1 MLYIPTFISIIEVLL
16 VTVPVL
22 LTVAFVTVAE
32 RKTMASMQRRLG
44 PNVVGYYGL
53 LQAFADALKLLLKEY
68 ISPTQANLVLFF
80 LGPIIT
86 LIFSL
91 LGYAV
96 IPYGPGLALWDFNL
110 GILYMLA
117 VSSLATYG
125 ILLAGWSA
133 NSKYAFLGS
142 KWPSRDVN
150 FYLFF
155 SHFKEKI
162 QRTVCEK
169 FIKIRSLNLL
179 GTLYVTPLLFI
190 LSWGFK
196 VKILLNVNNSQVT
209 KAFISLVGTSEAIRS
224 LSIICW
230 KAYRSQSVTSLM
242 CLCTYN
248 YLAQIHTAL
257 DTLLR
262 TMQHTLWC
270 KKPLSNESKSYY
282 STESYSDK
290 KLHEWLAGLIDGDGS
305 FYLSKT
311 GHGSLEITMDI
322 IDERAL
328 QIIKNVYGGSIKRV
342 YGKNA
347 LRYCLRHKKGL
358 TALINDVNGNIRNSY
373 RLIQLNKICTKYDIL
388 TIYPNKLKFNNGW
401 LSGFFDA
408 DGAITLNSVNGQVAI
423 ALTQKTA
430 ELLQPLTELY
440 GGYTYVDKGNNAFK
454 WYISD
459 KEGISKLIDYFK
471 KYPSRSLKMNRI
483 LLLPKCYRLKQMKAH
498 KSIDRYLSENWKDFV
513 KKWNNY
519 EKDNK

>member
-68 ISPTQANLVLFF
+68 VAPTQANFVLFF
-80 LGPIIT
+80 LGPVIT

-96 IPYGPGLALWDFNL
+96 VPYGPGLAIWDFDL

-150 FYLFF
+150 LYLLF
-155 SHFKEKI
+155 SHIEKI

-169 FIKIRSLNLL
+169 FIKIKSLNLL
-179 GTLYVTPLLFI
+179 GTLYVTPLLFVLI
-190 LSWGFK
+190 WGFK

-209 KAFISLVGTSEAIRS
+209 KASLSLVGTSEAIRS
-224 LSIICW
+224 LSIIC
-230 KAYRSQSVTSLM
+230 S
-242 CLCTYN
+242 N
-248 YLAQIHTAL
+248 YLGHTRTITRCVSSWCEK
-257 DTLLR
+257 TL
-262 TMQHTLWC
+262 TN
-270 KKPLSNESKSYY
+270 SFKSYY
-282 STESYSDK
+282 STKSASNIK
-290 KLHEWLAGLIDGDGS
+290 WHEWLAGLIDGDGS
-305 FYLSKT
+305 FSLTKT
-311 GHGSLEITMDI
+311 GYGSLEITMDI
-322 IDERAL
+322 RDERVL

-342 YGKNA
+342 SGKNA
-347 LRYCLRHKKGL
+347 LRYCLRHKQGL
-358 TALINDVNGNIRNSY
+358 TALINDVNGKIRNSY
-373 RLIQLNKICTKYDIL
+373 RLIQLNKICIKYDIL
-388 TIYPNKLKFNNGW
+388 MIYPNKLKYNDGW

-408 DGAITLNSVNGQVAI
+408 DGTITLNSVNGQVVI

-430 ELLQPLTELY
+430 ELLQPLIELY
-440 GGYTYVDKGNNAFK
+440 GGYMYVDRGNNAFK

-459 KEGISKLIDYFK
+459 KEGILKLIDYFK
-471 KYPSRSLKMNRI
+471 EYPSRSLKMNRI
-483 LLLPKCYRLKQMKAH
+483 LLLPKCYRLKQMGAH
-498 KSIDRYLSENWKDFV
+498 KSIGTYLSVNWKDFV

-519 EKDNK
+519 EQDNK